1 MTIELHGQVHR
12 GDLELDISLSLEP
25 GLTTVAGGNGAGKT
39 TLLRTIAGLEV
50 LDGGSLA
57 IDGSL
62 LDDASRAG
70 FVAAHDRDIALL
82 FQDHRLFPHLDALDN
97 VAFAAR
103 RRGIARVAARRA
115 AQDALA
121 TVEMADLG
129 TRRPDSLSL
138 GQRQRVAIART
149 LAAGARTVLLDEPLA
164 AVDDD
169 GRTTLRD
176 ALRTFDAAYIIWVT
190 HDPADA
196 SAAPQRVSAQ
206 NGAVRKTSD
215 S

>member
-1 MTIELHGQVHR
+1 MTIELHGHVHR
-12 GDLELDISLSLEP
+12 GDLELDIDLSLEP

-39 TLLRTIAGLEV
+39 TLLRTIAGLEA

-57 IDGSL
+57 IDGSA
-62 LDDASRAG
+62 LDDASPSG
-70 FVAAHDRDIALL
+70 FVAAHDRDVALL

-103 RRGIARVAARRA
+103 RRGVARAAARRA
-115 AQDALA
+115 ARDALA
-121 TVEMADLG
+121 AVEMVDLA
-129 TRRPDSLSL
+129 TRRPESLSL

-149 LAAGARTVLLDEPLA
+149 LAAGARTVLLDEPFA
-164 AVDDD
+164 AIDDV

-176 ALRTFDAAYIIWVT
+176 ALRTFDATYVIWVT
-190 HDPADA
+190 HDPTDA
-196 SAAPQRVSAQ
+196 SAAPQRVSAED
-206 NGAVRKTSD
+206 GAVRKTAD